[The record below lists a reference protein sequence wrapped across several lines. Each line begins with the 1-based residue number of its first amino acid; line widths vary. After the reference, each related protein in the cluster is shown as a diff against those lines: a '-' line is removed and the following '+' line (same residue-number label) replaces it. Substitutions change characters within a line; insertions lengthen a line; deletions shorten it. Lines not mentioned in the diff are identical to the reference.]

1 MSVETLFKD
10 FTSLSEIEQRNFLDV
25 VLSYLY
31 GDREESAWKAELDR
45 RMQAY
50 ENGTVAAL
58 NGQQVEKDLAEK
70 YGVPLRPA
78 SWSEKRTWWC
88 TRLLR
93 ASKQVSV
100 ELRTQF
106 LWEFIELLDRICDAP
121 TQFPPHLKTYRKARF
136 IKKFDKYH
144 IVFKVYT
151 NSILIVAI
159 AHDSRKA
166 FYYRN
171 RK

>member
-78 SWSEKRTWWC
+78 S
-88 TRLLR
+88 
-93 ASKQVSV
+93 
-100 ELRTQF
+100 
-106 LWEFIELLDRICDAP
+106 
-121 TQFPPHLKTYRKARF
+121 
-136 IKKFDKYH
+136 
-144 IVFKVYT
+144 
-151 NSILIVAI
+151 
-159 AHDSRKA
+159 
-166 FYYRN
+166 
-171 RK
+171 